1 MYAGRKRK
9 KPVPKSPKPPPPEGV
24 KSNPSKRHRDRL
36 NQELNKLTGLLPFP
50 EDVCTRLDKLSILRL
65 AVGYL
70 KVKSYLMATA
80 MNVGDRMLD
89 QPRAPGGDGQTDLQ
103 VNREL
108 FPEGELLLQALNGFV
123 IAVTGDGYIFYISPT
138 VQDYL
143 GFHQSDLIYQ
153 SVYELIHTDDR
164 ATFHCQ
170 LHGDPVSGSTQHT
183 ADALLGD
190 QALPAGCSAASSPQP
205 LCPEKPSFAERS
217 FTCRFRCLLDNS
229 SGFLALNFRGR
240 LKFLLGQQKAPLD
253 ESPLALFAI
262 ATPLQ
267 SLSIL
272 ELRTKTLIFQTKH
285 KLDFTPMACD
295 SWGKV
300 VLGYTET
307 ELCRKGSGY
316 QFVHAADMMYCAEN
330 HVRMMK
336 TGESGL
342 TVFRLLTKKGSW
354 VWLQANARLVYKGGK
369 PDCIIARQRALSN
382 EEGEEHLRKRNL
394 QLPFSFATGEA
405 VLYGND
411 LPEFLDSFQAKEEL
425 QTQAKSHSK
434 QHSVDPNSLLGA
446 MMKQD
451 ASLYISHA
459 DNVPQFLPD
468 LIAEPDGLSQHEE
481 VSDAKEDSD
490 SLLVIFETLFE
501 KSKVDRNICQTLQSL
516 NVDNAELQRWEE
528 TLLSLGAG
536 EKPPAQEVGERLGTK
551 VTSCVEQML
560 LREDAG
566 KSTDFP
572 CCSASPCNEEDSA
585 VARFQHCWAANSVFQ
600 APPQAQAPG
609 AQGQDAAVSLVSIT
623 SEVSSAQP
631 DQQVPFN
638 PAGLVGRTVLDV
650 PGSSS
655 KPSVALQLANLG
667 QVLQTEVTTSAPV
680 DNAVPDDQSQPGV
693 RPGPAEGGSSNPS
706 KRHRERL
713 NRELE
718 RLAGLLPFPEEV
730 VAGLD
735 KLSVLRLS
743 AGYLRAKSFF
753 SVALKNHGAKEAE
766 RDGDRGNGPAPGSAA
781 VLEGELLLQALN
793 GFVLVVTSE
802 GLIFYSSHTIQDY
815 LGFHQTDVMHQSVF
829 ELIHTEDQEEFR
841 RNLHWALNPP
851 HAPED
856 EPSAEGGKS
865 LGSPAVTYKP
875 DQLPPENS
883 SFLERSFVC
892 RFRCLLDNSS
902 GFLAL
907 NLQGRLKFLHGQN
920 KRSEDGSAL
929 PPQLALFAISTP
941 LQPPS
946 ILQIRTKNM
955 IFRTKHKLDFTPLA
969 CDAKG
974 KIVLGYT
981 EAELRMRGTGYQFVH
996 AADMLYCAENHV
1008 RMMKTGESGLT
1019 VFRLLTKEN
1028 RWKWVQANARLVYKN
1043 GKPEYIVVTQRPLVD
1058 EEGGEHLRK
1067 RSMHLPFTFATGEAL
1082 LYQSAYPLSGF
1093 PDPFQSKG
1101 KTSKSKKT
1109 SRSHGGRSQKNGV
1122 DPSSLLGA
1130 VMRQDK
1136 AVYASHP
1143 APAPNHSFSSSSLGH
1158 LEDVSLLDA
1167 GRDAWSM
1174 GTAPVSSRGNS
1185 LKEELVDLQQE
1196 DPLLATLDSLSIKSD
1211 ESCSNNEFFSVLEGL
1226 GLNAEDL
1233 ELLLLD
1239 EKMVMVNMDPDRAPS
1254 LNDCLASNEVL
1265 SYIHTTLVNKHEGG
1279 QQLIPEK
1286 QPSPVPSVPQH
1297 PFPSSAGGRFGSIGS
1312 PMETPVSSFGTYAS
1326 VLSQE
1331 SRHRPESGCVLPS
1344 SAMGVPGDPAPP
1356 CQPHP
1361 RAEALP
1367 DHPRASSG
1375 DFCL

>member
-1 MYAGRKRK
+1 MYAGRKRR
-9 KPVPKSPKPPPPEGV
+9 KPVP
-24 KSNPSKRHRDRL
+24 
-36 NQELNKLTGLLPFP
+36 
-50 EDVCTRLDKLSILRL
+50 
-65 AVGYL
+65 
-70 KVKSYLMATA
+70 
-80 MNVGDRMLD
+80 
-89 QPRAPGGDGQTDLQ
+89 RA
-103 VNREL
+103 
-108 FPEGELLLQALNGFV
+108 
-123 IAVTGDGYIFYISPT
+123 
-138 VQDYL
+138 
-143 GFHQSDLIYQ
+143 
-153 SVYELIHTDDR
+153 
-164 ATFHCQ
+164 
-170 LHGDPVSGSTQHT
+170 
-183 ADALLGD
+183 
-190 QALPAGCSAASSPQP
+190 
-205 LCPEKPSFAERS
+205 
-217 FTCRFRCLLDNS
+217 
-229 SGFLALNFRGR
+229 
-240 LKFLLGQQKAPLD
+240 
-253 ESPLALFAI
+253 
-262 ATPLQ
+262 
-267 SLSIL
+267 
-272 ELRTKTLIFQTKH
+272 
-285 KLDFTPMACD
+285 
-295 SWGKV
+295 
-300 VLGYTET
+300 
-307 ELCRKGSGY
+307 
-316 QFVHAADMMYCAEN
+316 
-330 HVRMMK
+330 
-336 TGESGL
+336 
-342 TVFRLLTKKGSW
+342 
-354 VWLQANARLVYKGGK
+354 
-369 PDCIIARQRALSN
+369 
-382 EEGEEHLRKRNL
+382 
-394 QLPFSFATGEA
+394 
-405 VLYGND
+405 
-411 LPEFLDSFQAKEEL
+411 
-425 QTQAKSHSK
+425 
-434 QHSVDPNSLLGA
+434 
-446 MMKQD
+446 
-451 ASLYISHA
+451 
-459 DNVPQFLPD
+459 
-468 LIAEPDGLSQHEE
+468 
-481 VSDAKEDSD
+481 
-490 SLLVIFETLFE
+490 
-501 KSKVDRNICQTLQSL
+501 
-516 NVDNAELQRWEE
+516 
-528 TLLSLGAG
+528 
-536 EKPPAQEVGERLGTK
+536 
-551 VTSCVEQML
+551 
-560 LREDAG
+560 
-566 KSTDFP
+566 
-572 CCSASPCNEEDSA
+572 
-585 VARFQHCWAANSVFQ
+585 
-600 APPQAQAPG
+600 
-609 AQGQDAAVSLVSIT
+609 
-623 SEVSSAQP
+623 
-631 DQQVPFN
+631 
-638 PAGLVGRTVLDV
+638 
-650 PGSSS
+650 
-655 KPSVALQLANLG
+655 
-667 QVLQTEVTTSAPV
+667 
-680 DNAVPDDQSQPGV
+680 V
-693 RPGPAEGGSSNPS
+693 RPGPAEGGTSNPS

-713 NRELE
+713 NWELE

-766 RDGDRGNGPAPGSAA
+766 RDEDCDNGPAMDSAA
-781 VLEGELLLQALN
+781 VPEGELLLQALN

-829 ELIHTEDQEEFR
+829 ELIHTEDQQEFR

-851 HAPED
+851 HAPEG
-856 EPSAEGGKS
+856 EPSPEVGKS
-865 LGSPAVTYKP
+865 LSSSAVAYKP

-981 EAELRMRGTGYQFVH
+981 EAELRMCGTGYQFVH

-1043 GKPEYIVVTQRPLVD
+1043 GKPEYIIVTQRPLVD

-1082 LYQSAYPLSGF
+1082 LYQSAYPLPGF

-1101 KTSKSKKT
+1101 KTSKSKKI
-1109 SRSHGGRSQKNGV
+1109 SHSHGVRSQKNGI

-1143 APAPNHSFSSSSLGH
+1143 APAPNHSFSSSFVDQLK
-1158 LEDVSLLDA
+1158 DVSLLDA

-1174 GTAPVSSRGNS
+1174 GAAPVSSRGDQ

-1211 ESCSNNEFFSVLEGL
+1211 ERCSNNELFSALEGL

-1239 EKMVMVNMDPDRAPS
+1239 EKMVMVNMDPDHNQF
-1254 LNDCLASNEVL
+1254 LNNCLTSNKIL

-1279 QQLIPEK
+1279 QQVCPLPGTSPSPCGDTTTCQDPADYEDSQYLPQHVVQPSVAPGQLPAPLWEQPLHAVLGQPTLLLPEPAKEEELSDGSQWRPAGEEGLLRFLQPARGTPWDKAPSLPPGAPCPQVPPRARQLEGDFPAMHPTQEDAHLSFSLPSQCQGCVGPPSQLKHRHLLVNGLCGHSPDSAPHVLPSSSSSPWQDYVSPLLGSPAQPGFYSISQDLISQHQGCLGPGPGTPTVHFNLNGFCSMETVGSGGSQEEMAPYPSFFPPSSYQLIPEK
-1286 QPSPVPSVPQH
+1286 QLSPVPSMPQH
-1297 PFPSSAGGRFGSIGS
+1297 PFPSSAAGCFGSIGS
-1312 PMETPVSSFGTYAS
+1312 PLETPYGTYTSA
-1326 VLSQE
+1326 LSQE
-1331 SRHRPESGCVLPS
+1331 SRHRPESSCVLPS
-1344 SAMGVPGDPAPP
+1344 SPMGLSGDHPMLGGSLAPP

-1367 DHPRASSG
+1367 DHPHASSG